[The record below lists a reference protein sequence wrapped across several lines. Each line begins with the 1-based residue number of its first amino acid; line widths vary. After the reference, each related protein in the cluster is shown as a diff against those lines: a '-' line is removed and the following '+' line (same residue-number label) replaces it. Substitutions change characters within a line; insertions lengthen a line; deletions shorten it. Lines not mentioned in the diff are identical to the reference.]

1 MNASESL
8 EQIIH
13 AILKGN
19 PDGFH
24 LILKEYGPPLRGF
37 LASRIFQQGDVDDV
51 AQEVFVAAYRNLHTY
66 DHGQDFG
73 AWLRGIARNKLQ
85 HYFDRVSR
93 RSSALATF
101 QEKILP
107 LMHDDFENLAGET
120 RARDLQR
127 MLGCVEQLPRRM
139 RRTVRSWLHEGKANA
154 LAEEMGCS
162 VHAIYQLQHRA
173 VNLLRLCMQKNA
185 SYES

>member
-1 MNASESL
+1 MNAPEPL
-8 EQIIH
+8 GQIIH

-24 LILKEYGPPLRGF
+24 VILREYGPPLRGF
-37 LASRIFQQGDVDDV
+37 LASQIFQQSDVDDL
-51 AQEVFVAAYRNLHTY
+51 AQDVFVAAYRNLHTY

-73 AWLRGIARNKLQ
+73 AWLRGIARNKLR

-101 QEKILP
+101 QEKVLP
-107 LMHDDFENLAGET
+107 LMWDEFEDLAGET

-127 MLGCVEQLPRRM
+127 MLGCVEQLPQRM
-139 RRTVRSWLHEGKANA
+139 RQTVRSWLHEGKATA
-154 LAEEMGCS
+154 LAKEMECS

-173 VNLLRLCMQKNA
+173 VNLLRLCMKKNTLH
-185 SYES
+185 ER